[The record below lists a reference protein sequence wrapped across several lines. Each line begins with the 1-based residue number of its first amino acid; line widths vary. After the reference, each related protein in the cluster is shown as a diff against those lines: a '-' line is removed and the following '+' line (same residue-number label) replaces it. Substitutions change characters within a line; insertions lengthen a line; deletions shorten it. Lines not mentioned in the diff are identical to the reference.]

1 MTSNKSNEKRIK
13 QAIRDTITDI
23 LYSIDVVVSQYTCEK
38 AIRIRTDLVR
48 SLIDEIGPIDMAE
61 NCLYEL
67 DNVKEH
73 PHD

>member
-23 LYSIDVVVSQYTCEK
+23 LDSIDVVVSQYTCEK
-38 AIRIRTDLVR
+38 AIRVRTELVR
-48 SLIDEIGPIDMAE
+48 SLIDEIGSVDMAA

-67 DNVKEH
+67 DSVKEH